1 MIRVLDHPNES
12 FFFNPH
18 YIVLV
23 IGIEN
28 SLYNVDA
35 G

>member
-1 MIRVLDHPNES
+1 MIRVLDYPNES
-12 FFFNPH
+12 FFNPH